1 VPSLRPVIIFTIVT
15 STIGGLQ
22 IFTEPLLISKASLTC
37 GAVRQCQTL
46 TLFLYEQGF
55 GRFEFG
61 YGAAIGVALFV
72 MIVAI
77 AAVNFFLSTRTRG
90 NR

>member
-22 IFTEPLLISKASLTC
+22 TFTEPLLLDPGSTMC
-37 GAVRQCQTL
+37 GAARQCQTL

-55 GRFEFG
+55 YDFKFG

-72 MIVAI
+72 MIIVLATI
-77 AAVNFFLSTRTRG
+77 NFAFSTRLRG
-90 NR
+90 AR